1 MRLFLILIASLGTLA
16 AQPSPKLKERIPA
29 SRAEAVAF
37 VADAR
42 YVLLP
47 VEVRLLDEGLNS
59 LKLLLGRSP
68 NALGPTAKDIWDWLP
83 GKTLEYAIMIG
94 RSDRRAQQQRAI
106 NATYED
112 LEALKAQA
120 AAATD
125 LDLKARLLA
134 QSVRTRETLR
144 ILVADRDR
152 PDPEVA
158 AYYAQIRAS
167 QPMPTPPPAV
177 SQHSSV
183 IQPSPKLAELI
194 PTGRAE
200 AAAFVA
206 DASNFLL
213 PVEARILDDALRA
226 MEVAFAQNPRP
237 SGLTGNDIWDWLQGR
252 TLDSAIIYGISDRWS
267 RQQQA
272 VKETRENLE
281 ALKAQAAA
289 ATDLD
294 LKARLLAQ
302 AVRTRETLRILVA
315 DRDRPD
321 PEVSAYYTEIRARQY
336 RARQSAPQPS
346 DP

>member
-1 MRLFLILIASLGTLA
+1 MRLFLILIAFLGTLA

-29 SRAEAVAF
+29 GRAEAVAF

-68 NALGPTAKDIWDWLP
+68 NALGPTTKDIWDWLP
-83 GKTLEYAIMIG
+83 GKTLQYAIMIG
-94 RSDRRAQQQRAI
+94 RSDLRAQQQRAI

-112 LEALKAQA
+112 
-120 AAATD
+120 
-125 LDLKARLLA
+125 
-134 QSVRTRETLR
+134 
-144 ILVADRDR
+144 I
-152 PDPEVA
+152 
-158 AYYAQIRAS
+158 
-167 QPMPTPPPAV
+167 
-177 SQHSSV
+177 
-183 IQPSPKLAELI
+183 
-194 PTGRAE
+194 
-200 AAAFVA
+200 
-206 DASNFLL
+206 
-213 PVEARILDDALRA
+213 
-226 MEVAFAQNPRP
+226 
-237 SGLTGNDIWDWLQGR
+237 
-252 TLDSAIIYGISDRWS
+252 
-267 RQQQA
+267 
-272 VKETRENLE
+272 E